1 VSDPTTVSIVTLAAQ
16 PTLTARFRVSPE
28 QMGPK
33 LAEVLPAI
41 FDYTMENGLEL
52 AGHPFS
58 RYHHHDEAA
67 HQFDLEAGLPITEPA
82 QGKDWITASELPAGR
97 AATLW
102 HVGPYE
108 KLGEAHWALRRWVE
122 ENGHTPAGG
131 PWEVYVTDPGAE
143 PDPNQWRTQLFQPV
157 QD

>member
-1 VSDPTTVSIVTLAAQ
+1 MSEPTTVSIVQLTTQ
-16 PTLTARFRVSPE
+16 PTLTARFRVSPAE
-28 QMGPK
+28 MGPK

-41 FDYTMENGLEL
+41 CQYAVEHGMEL
-52 AGHPFS
+52 AGHPFA

-67 HQFDLEAGLPITEPA
+67 HLFDLEAGLPVTA
-82 QGKDWITASELPAGR
+82 QGRGNDWISASELPAGR

-122 ENGHTPAGG
+122 ENGLTPAGG

-143 PDPNQWRTQLFQPV
+143 PDPQQWRTQLFQPIE
-157 QD
+157 D